1 MAKAKSIETA
11 FEELEEIITAM
22 ESPQTS
28 LEESFKLFNA
38 GMKLVGYCNS
48 SLDKVEKKLIQVGE
62 EEQS

>member
-11 FEELEEIITAM
+11 FEELEEIISAM
-22 ESPQTS
+22 EDPKTS
-28 LEESFKLFNA
+28 LEASFKLFNA
-38 GMKLVGYCNS
+38 GMKLVGYCSN